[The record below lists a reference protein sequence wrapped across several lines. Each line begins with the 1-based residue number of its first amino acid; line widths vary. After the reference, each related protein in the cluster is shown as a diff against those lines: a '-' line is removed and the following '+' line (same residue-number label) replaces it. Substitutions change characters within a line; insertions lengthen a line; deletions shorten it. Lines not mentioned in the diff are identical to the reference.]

1 MIDIKVI
8 SRKEA
13 ESLKA
18 NELPSETANISFY
31 DPVSPRTPKD
41 YHKVNY
47 CGVCDN
53 VFYVEIHDIDIEILQ
68 DYGLT
73 YDTYFPEAAKLA
85 DFIENLSRSIIRLFV
100 NVNTGKVEVRL
111 VLRLSKNFTTSQV
124 FKFLRITDTTQTN

>member
-1 MIDIKVI
+1 MIDVKVI

-53 VFYVEIHDIDIEILQ
+53 VFYVEIHDIDIE
-68 DYGLT
+68 
-73 YDTYFPEAAKLA
+73 
-85 DFIENLSRSIIRLFV
+85 
-100 NVNTGKVEVRL
+100 
-111 VLRLSKNFTTSQV
+111 
-124 FKFLRITDTTQTN
+124 FLRITG